1 MEGYS
6 QSVINL
12 FNELKGKRKL
22 VDIVNLLEDLTE
34 CYINKHQV
42 PIEILLN
49 DLDVAVE
56 SDMFKGFSTIEIKK
70 IYKVVNKYDQI
81 YTKIPSFSK
90 DMTTSEKLIKVIES
104 VNDGNT
110 REIDEFILKLR
121 RRLTLR
127 ISGSDKKVNMTEE
140 YHDEFNAHYVRLFE
154 GNKDK
159 EFAIIVIQNKLIL
172 YYSLLTRRQYPV
184 NLKKT
189 SKGLDT
195 LMNIFVENDLEFIE
209 NNNK

>member
-12 FNELKGKRKL
+12 FNELRGKRKL

-34 CYINKHQV
+34 CYITKHQV

-49 DLDVAVE
+49 DLDIAIE
-56 SDMFKGFSTIEIKK
+56 GDMFKGFSKIEIKK
-70 IYKVVNKYDQI
+70 IYKVVNKFDKPYTQI
-81 YTKIPSFSK
+81 PTFTKNE
-90 DMTTSEKLIKVIES
+90 TTTDRVIKMIES
-104 VNDGNT
+104 VNDGDT
-110 REIDEFILKLR
+110 RDIDEFILKLR

-127 ISGSDKKVNMTEE
+127 ISRSDVKVNMTEE
-140 YHDEFNAHYVRLFE
+140 YHDEFNSHYIRLFQ

-159 EFAIIVIQNKLIL
+159 EFAIIVIQNRLML
-172 YYSLLTRRQYPV
+172 YYSLLTKRHYPI

-189 SKGLDT
+189 SKGLST
-195 LMNIFVENDLEFIE
+195 LMDIFIENDLEQLE
-209 NNNK
+209 NNTK